1 MPKHTD
7 VEHTRVQFQIDRIAF
22 FSDAVIAIAL
32 TLMVLE
38 IKIPEIGKD
47 TSFIQMIHQY
57 GVSIFIHTMALLVG
71 FVGIGNLWMK
81 HHELFEHIA
90 NYNKRFVRV
99 NLYFLFTVMLLPITI
114 SFLFENNEPQHLQ
127 LLFYFINLTLCSFTY
142 SCMVL
147 VIYNKKNHFSRIKN
161 VPLIRDIKADS
172 FLGSIAF
179 FIATV
184 LIGFGFSKFYLAF
197 IIIPLFKIILSRK
210 NKTRVKAA
218 KATALNHKK

>member
-57 GVSIFIHTMALLVG
+57 GSSILIHTMALLVG

-99 NLYFLFTVMLLPITI
+99 NLYFLFTIMLLP
-114 SFLFENNEPQHLQ
+114 SYSFPFLFESNEPMHLQ
-127 LLFYFINLTLCSFTY
+127 LLFYFINLSLCSFTY
-142 SCMVL
+142 SRMVVL
-147 VIYNKKNHFSRIKN
+147 IYSKKNNFSSLKN
-161 VPLIRDIKADS
+161 VFLIRDIKS
-172 FLGSIAF
+172 R
-179 FIATV
+179 FIPRQHCIFCCYGVDWFWLQQV
-184 LIGFGFSKFYLAF
+184 LPGFYYYPF
-197 IIIPLFKIILSRK
+197 I
-210 NKTRVKAA
+210 
-218 KATALNHKK
+218 